1 MNIRIYDTYD
11 QMSRA
16 AADFVIAQLLLK
28 PESHIGLTAG
38 KTPVGMFAALVD
50 SYRSGAV
57 GFGQATF
64 YNLEEKFGLAA
75 DDPATCRNYFHRHL
89 LDHTDITD
97 DQLLLPDQPAD
108 DLAQACAALGRDLTA
123 PKGITFSWQTDPHP
137 LPDRA
142 LSLDRTAFLRAAE
155 NLLSNGVRY
164 TPAGQT
170 LDCGLRLTAQRLFLW
185 VQDSGPGFSPEAL
198 AKAGKLFYTEE
209 PSRPQGGHLG
219 MGLYSAAQTARAHGG
234 GLCLENTSRGGRA
247 TLWISIS

>member
-50 SYRSGAV
+50 SYRSGTV

-89 LDHTDITD
+89 LGHTDITD
-97 DQLLLPDQPAD
+97 EPGCLCPDGLL
-108 DLAQACAALGRDLTA
+108 CR
-123 PKGITFSWQTDPHP
+123 
-137 LPDRA
+137 
-142 LSLDRTAFLRAAE
+142 
-155 NLLSNGVRY
+155 
-164 TPAGQT
+164 
-170 LDCGLRLTAQRLFLW
+170 
-185 VQDSGPGFSPEAL
+185 SGPGLRGLRCTSGVAARPP
-198 AKAGKLFYTEE
+198 AGYADPRHRRKRTHRHE
-209 PSRPQGGHLG
+209 PPQGGP
-219 MGLYSAAQTARAHGG
+219 APWRP
-234 GLCLENTSRGGRA
+234 
-247 TLWISIS
+247 

>member
-97 DQLLLPDQPAD
+97 DQLLLPDQPVD
-108 DLAQACAALGRDLTA
+108 DLAQACAAYDALLKSLPGHRLDMQILGIGENAHIGMNHPKEALPLGVHKETRGPVEYAAMGLRNILCAERILLIANGTGKAQAVADMCRGDVVTTA
-123 PKGITFSWQTDPHP
+123 IPATLLQLHP
-137 LPDRA
+137 DVTVL
-142 LSLDRTAFLRAAE
+142 
-155 NLLSNGVRY
+155 
-164 TPAGQT
+164 
-170 LDCGLRLTAQRLFLW
+170 LDC
-185 VQDSGPGFSPEAL
+185 EA
-198 AKAGKLFYTEE
+198 
-209 PSRPQGGHLG
+209 
-219 MGLYSAAQTARAHGG
+219 AA
-234 GLCLENTSRGGRA
+234 LL
-247 TLWISIS
+247 

>member
-38 KTPVGMFAALVD
+38 KTPIGMFAALVD

-97 DQLLLPDQPAD
+97 DQLLSPSSP
-108 DLAQACAALGRDLTA
+108 
-123 PKGITFSWQTDPHP
+123 P
-137 LPDRA
+137 
-142 LSLDRTAFLRAAE
+142 RTI
-155 NLLSNGVRY
+155 
-164 TPAGQT
+164 
-170 LDCGLRLTAQRLFLW
+170 W
-185 VQDSGPGFSPEAL
+185 
-198 AKAGKLFYTEE
+198 
-209 PSRPQGGHLG
+209 SRP
-219 MGLYSAAQTARAHGG
+219 ARP
-234 GLCLENTSRGGRA
+234 TMSF
-247 TLWISIS
+247 

>member
-108 DLAQACAALGRDLTA
+108 DLAPGLRGLRCTSEVAARPSAGY
-123 PKGITFSWQTDPHP
+123 TDPRHWGK
-137 LPDRA
+137 
-142 LSLDRTAFLRAAE
+142 RTHRH
-155 NLLSNGVRY
+155 
-164 TPAGQT
+164 
-170 LDCGLRLTAQRLFLW
+170 
-185 VQDSGPGFSPEAL
+185 
-198 AKAGKLFYTEE
+198 E
-209 PSRPQGGHLG
+209 PSQGG
-219 MGLYSAAQTARAHGG
+219 SVPWRP
-234 GLCLENTSRGGRA
+234 
-247 TLWISIS
+247 